1 MWSVRGVT
9 IQLNELFVGHAEP
22 RSAHMHFG
30 TQVVSSTA
38 PKESRKPVEPVVAPV
53 LPRAD
58 RPMPA

>member
-22 RSAHMHFG
+22 CSADAHFG

-38 PKESRKPVEPVVAPV
+38 ANESRKPVEPVVR
-53 LPRAD
+53 PRSASC
-58 RPMPA
+58 